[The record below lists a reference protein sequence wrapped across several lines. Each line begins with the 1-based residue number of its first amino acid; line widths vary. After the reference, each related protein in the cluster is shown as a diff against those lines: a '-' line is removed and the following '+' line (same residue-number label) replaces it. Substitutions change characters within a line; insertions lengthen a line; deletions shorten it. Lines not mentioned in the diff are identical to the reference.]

1 MEFHPRSDFAPLRRY
16 LPDRSPVFADLSD
29 NRNHWG
35 AHPAALEAV
44 ATVRPSLLS
53 EYPSSY
59 GDELA
64 EGAAAKWNIPRETV
78 VTGVGGTG
86 VLDMAMR
93 AVAPSQ
99 LRYLAPGWPAAA
111 MLARMNGHEPVAVDW
126 DEGLADP
133 ERFAGRTPC
142 IVYVVN
148 PANPTG
154 ERMPDAWVA
163 AVQEAAERAGS
174 VTIVDEAYAEYGDDG
189 GGRQGLELAVAGERT
204 LWVRTM
210 SKAYGL
216 AGLRSGY
223 GVGSPSLALEADK
236 ARGPFALS
244 GLAGVAGA
252 AALSSDSPW
261 LAETLAGARRSRAR
275 LRKLLGQRG
284 FDVPPSQANFVF
296 VPWPE
301 AGLESVVRELE
312 EGGARVRP
320 FGSAGRG
327 AGLRVTVAPWEAM
340 QRFLDALDSVARAGA
355 CASQAVA
362 RRRPPLRARTA

>member
-1 MEFHPRSDFAPLRRY
+1 MPVHPRPEYAPLRRY
-16 LPDRSPVFADLSD
+16 QPDRSPVAADLSD

-35 AHPAALEAV
+35 PHPAAVEAV
-44 ATVRPSLLS
+44 ATVRGAMLS
-53 EYPSSY
+53 EYPASY

-64 EGAAAKWNIPRETV
+64 GAAAAKWEVARESV

-86 VLDMAMR
+86 VLDVAMR

-133 ERFAGRTPC
+133 QRFAGRAPC
-142 IVYVVN
+142 VVYVVN

-154 ERMPDAWVA
+154 ERMPDGWVA
-163 AVQEAAERAGS
+163 AVQEAAERVGS
-174 VTIVDEAYAEYGDDG
+174 VTIVDEAYAEYADG
-189 GGRQGLELAVAGERT
+189 GESREGVDLAMSGERA
-204 LWVRTM
+204 LCVRTM

-216 AGLRSGY
+216 AGLRAGY
-223 GVGSPSLALEADK
+223 GIGSPSLAFEVDK

-244 GLAGVAGA
+244 SLAAAGGA

-261 LAETLAGARRSRAR
+261 LAETLADARRSRAR
-275 LRKLLGQRG
+275 VRTALAERG
-284 FDVPPSQANFVF
+284 RDVPPSQANFVF

-301 AGLESVVRELE
+301 DGLAAAAASLEAAGV
-312 EGGARVRP
+312 RVRP
-320 FGSAGRG
+320 FSG
-327 AGLRVTVAPWEAM
+327 AARHTGFRVTVAPWETM
-340 QRFLDALDSVARAGA
+340 RRFLAGLDRAARASA
-355 CASQAVA
+355 
-362 RRRPPLRARTA
+362 

>member
-1 MEFHPRSDFAPLRRY
+1 MDFHPRAGFAPLRRY

-44 ATVRPSLLS
+44 AGARPSLLS

-64 EGAAAKWNIPRETV
+64 EAVAAKWGVAREAV

-86 VLDMAMR
+86 VLDMAVR

-111 MLARMNGHEPVAVDW
+111 MLALMNGHEPVAVDW
-126 DEGLADP
+126 DEGMADP
-133 ERFAGRTPC
+133 ERFAGRKRC

-154 ERMPDAWVA
+154 ERLPDEWVA
-163 AVQEAAERAGS
+163 AVHRAAERAGS

-189 GGRQGLELAVAGERT
+189 GGRHGLDLALAAERT

-244 GLAGVAGA
+244 GLASVAGA
-252 AALSSDSPW
+252 AALSSDSAW
-261 LAETLAGARRSRAR
+261 LSETLASARHCREGLRER
-275 LRKLLGQRG
+275 LGRRG

-301 AGLESVVRELE
+301 SRLEAVVRGLEA
-312 EGGARVRP
+312 GGARVRP
-320 FGSAGRG
+320 FGSAGRE

-340 QRFLDALDSVARAGA
+340 LRFLEALDGVTRTEAPPPAETGA
-355 CASQAVA
+355 E
-362 RRRPPLRARTA
+362 